1 LSDDAQLLL
10 SRYVDGELSAAEAEG
25 FRARLAADAALC
37 RQARSL
43 ERLGL
48 LLRAWAGE
56 AQARCGDLVE
66 PTLERVRT
74 AQA

>member
-1 LSDDAQLLL
+1 MNEDAQLL

-25 FRARLAADAALC
+25 FRARLAADAALG
-37 RQARSL
+37 RQALALQRI
-43 ERLGL
+43 GA
-48 LLRAWAGE
+48 LLRCWAGE